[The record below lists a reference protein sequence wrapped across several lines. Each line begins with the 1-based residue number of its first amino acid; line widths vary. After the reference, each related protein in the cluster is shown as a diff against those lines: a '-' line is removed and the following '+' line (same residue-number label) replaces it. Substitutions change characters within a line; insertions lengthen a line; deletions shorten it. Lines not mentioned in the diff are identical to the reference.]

1 MKRNL
6 ALAGVASLI
15 LIQQVF
21 ASMFFSDIRPKDY
34 PKGRSLDIHVGHL
47 ISPMTTQ
54 KYPFYFLNWC
64 NSNGMHK
71 YTEGQINDPI
81 ESIEGVNYFDD

>member
-1 MKRNL
+1 
-6 ALAGVASLI
+6 
-15 LIQQVF
+15 
-21 ASMFFSDIRPKDY
+21 
-34 PKGRSLDIHVGHL
+34 
-47 ISPMTTQ
+47 MTTQ